1 MRHAC
6 SVPLAKKKCKER
18 HALEM
23 YPIDFVLQKQHYIRV
38 RMSQQ
43 KAVDVKADEFQFS
56 NAMGIITMQSLPIW

>member
-43 KAVDVKADEFQFS
+43 KAVDVKADEF
-56 NAMGIITMQSLPIW
+56 